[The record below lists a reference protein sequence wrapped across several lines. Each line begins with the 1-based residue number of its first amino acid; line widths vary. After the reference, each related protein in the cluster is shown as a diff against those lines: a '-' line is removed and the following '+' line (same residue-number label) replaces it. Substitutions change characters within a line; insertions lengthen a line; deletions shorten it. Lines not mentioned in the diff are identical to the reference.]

1 MVYISRQ
8 GGNKR
13 HPLPNTAKT
22 PHSTKYDICGT
33 HSSTLLLDD
42 SKSFTQLSL
51 YTYHNERWEETYFSF
66 TGIDITTRRDIGVNL
81 PILAEE
87 EVAQIT
93 HNPILST
100 SLHLEEDMV
109 A

>member
-1 MVYISRQ
+1 MQ
-8 GGNKR
+8 HTNDTKDDL
-13 HPLPNTAKT
+13 HC
-22 PHSTKYDICGT
+22 PHSPI
-33 HSSTLLLDD
+33 LLLDN
-42 SKSFTQLSL
+42 STSFTQLSL